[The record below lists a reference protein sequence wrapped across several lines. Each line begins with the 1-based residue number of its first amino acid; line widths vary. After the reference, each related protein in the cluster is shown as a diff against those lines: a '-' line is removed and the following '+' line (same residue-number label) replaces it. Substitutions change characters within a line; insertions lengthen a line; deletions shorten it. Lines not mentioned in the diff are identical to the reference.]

1 MDKGYKLIEEL
12 LTSLKTAHRRI
23 DEEIESLVN
32 SGFEEEDVEDVKR
45 AADKLHRHNLLLQEF
60 IFATLTEEWNAKDTR
75 EAILKQ
81 KLFLVMQRTAPN
93 EERSVMD
100 WFAQKLDEKL
110 KQAPPQP

>member
-60 IFATLTEEWNAKDTR
+60 IFATLTEE
-75 EAILKQ
+75 
-81 KLFLVMQRTAPN
+81 
-93 EERSVMD
+93 
-100 WFAQKLDEKL
+100 
-110 KQAPPQP
+110 